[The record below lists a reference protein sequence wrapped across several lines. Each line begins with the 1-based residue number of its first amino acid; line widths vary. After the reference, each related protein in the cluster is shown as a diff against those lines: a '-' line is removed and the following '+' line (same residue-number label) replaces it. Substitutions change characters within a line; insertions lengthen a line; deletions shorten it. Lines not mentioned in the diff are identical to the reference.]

1 MSKHFFQS
9 NYKPK
14 FDFKQTINFIQ
25 SFDKIL
31 IDKICEK
38 YSSQL
43 VNFPLT
49 RSIKTFEVTNLFP
62 RNIIFDNANTDY
74 LFSLNENPID
84 FFIQKSNDFHSI
96 KSFVSKTSIFN
107 RDSELTNTDSIN
119 KDVLF
124 LYMFYSNIS
133 VLDTSFKRITNSCI
147 SLINEALIGCFEK
160 LESKKIN
167 KINVKNTWDVFNKK
181 SVDKEKFINEYIYKN
196 NPTLFIGT
204 PLESSNES
212 NELQMSNVE
221 HKKYCASFYVY
232 VPRLNN
238 KLRLFKIFPVE
249 FDEIQEKDGQN
260 FLIQFDL
267 SNIYLYALD
276 KVHIAE
282 VVASSWPEDFIDFV
296 KTNNIKI
303 M

>member
-62 RNIIFDNANTDY
+62 RNVIFDNANTDY

-96 KSFVSKTSIFN
+96 KSFVSKTSIF
-107 RDSELTNTDSIN
+107 SFLALVPSMIN
-119 KDVLF
+119 KSAFFSSLLITAKRLDDKQQRDVPF
-124 LYMFYSNIS
+124 AGDEQMY
-133 VLDTSFKRITNSCI
+133 FK
-147 SLINEALIGCFEK
+147 F
-160 LESKKIN
+160 
-167 KINVKNTWDVFNKK
+167 DVQK
-181 SVDKEKFINEYIYKN
+181 
-196 NPTLFIGT
+196 
-204 PLESSNES
+204 
-212 NELQMSNVE
+212 
-221 HKKYCASFYVY
+221 
-232 VPRLNN
+232 
-238 KLRLFKIFPVE
+238 
-249 FDEIQEKDGQN
+249 
-260 FLIQFDL
+260 
-267 SNIYLYALD
+267 
-276 KVHIAE
+276 
-282 VVASSWPEDFIDFV
+282 
-296 KTNNIKI
+296 
-303 M
+303 